1 MKRQVNPRISG
12 QIANFALPRYEEIPN
27 VGLYLEQVTKYI
39 CEYLAPLQE
48 GALTGSMISNYVKKG
63 LLDNPVKKQYG
74 REQIA
79 YLFFIAVAK
88 NVLSLDELKLF
99 IERQKKTYLPKVA
112 YDYFCEELENVLGFV
127 FGLKSAADVVGVEN
141 TQEKEMLRNTIV
153 AAVHKFYLQKYFA
166 DINIISN
173 NLLQWSAKSDIIFV
187 ISDIWR

>member
-1 MKRQVNPRISG
+1 M
-12 QIANFALPRYEEIPN
+12 NFSLPRYDEIPN

-39 CEYLAPLQE
+39 CEYLEPLQE
-48 GALTGSMISNYVKKG
+48 GAITGSMISNYVKKD
-63 LLDNPVKKQYG
+63 LVNNPVKKQYG

-99 IERQKKTYLPKVA
+99 IARQKKTYPSHVA
-112 YDYFCEELENVLGFV
+112 YDYFCEELENILGFV
-127 FGLKSAADVVGVEN
+127 FGLKTEADVVGVEN

-166 DINIISN
+166 D
-173 NLLQWSAKSDIIFV
+173 LAADAQRL
-187 ISDIWR
+187 